1 MNAWSYKG
9 VLIALVAATFAGLWA
24 FLITSP
30 HRLGHASVLD
40 RLEATLLDFRHLTFG
55 PAKPSDKV
63 VIVAIDD
70 ATLQEATQLGQGRQ
84 RLARVVESV
93 ARANASAIA
102 IDILLTEAGDA
113 EADGLL
119 LEVISSAPS
128 VLAVAASK
136 VAATSNLGIPATSD
150 ELWPEAVFS
159 ERATT
164 GISNVSTSHSGV
176 PVYVPM
182 AFLTSRGVQP
192 ALAAQT
198 ASLLS
203 GEPIELT
210 GGSLKLGERNVPLD
224 LGFQMPLRLLGPRGT
239 VPTLSAID
247 VLQGRSS
254 EALAGKAVIIGVTA
268 TGLGDLFPTPFDQ
281 DLPGVEVIA
290 TAVGQLVDRPGLFRD
305 GAIRSVEAWISIPIA
320 ALCAVFVVIF
330 PISRGLIIGMI
341 FLSVWIGTAWLAFP
355 FGYWLSVAV
364 PLVGVAVPMTPAV
377 FYRYAKERYAAT
389 SSERVIG
396 ELKKFQSPV
405 VAEMISNDPDFLE
418 NPESRQ
424 IVVSFVDL
432 TGFTGMSQNLGP
444 VRSEAF
450 LKQFH
455 RLLSEIVAANSGTVL
470 NFMGDG
476 ALIVF
481 GAFDEARGAAD
492 SALTAAFEI
501 VQKTLEL
508 GRQEGL
514 DRPLRSRIGLHRGDV
529 VMSRM
534 GGDRHQQL
542 TVTGDA
548 VNLCSRLLE
557 ITKGKFENIAATDEF
572 VSALREAPTQTA
584 DVKEDCN
591 LRGRQGNVTV
601 HFWRL

>member
-1 MNAWSYKG
+1 MNAKADKP
-9 VLIALVAATFAGLWA
+9 VLVALIAATLAALWA

-40 RLEATLLDFRHLTFG
+40 RLEATLLDFRHLTYG

-70 ATLQEATQLGQGRQ
+70 ATLQEANPLGQGRQ
-84 RLARVVESV
+84 HLAGIVENV
-93 ARANASAIA
+93 ARAKASVIA
-102 IDILLTEAGDA
+102 IDILLADAGDA
-113 EADGLL
+113 EADRLL
-119 LEVISSAPS
+119 LDAIAGTPS
-128 VLAVAASK
+128 VLAVAARE
-136 VAATSNLGIPATSD
+136 VIATSPLGIPATSK
-150 ELWPEAVFS
+150 EIWPEAAFS
-159 ERATT
+159 EQASI
-164 GISNVSTSHSGV
+164 GIANVSTSHSGV

-192 ALAAQT
+192 AFAAQT

-203 GEPIELT
+203 GAPIELT
-210 GGSLKLGERNVPLD
+210 GGTLKLGERNVPLD

-239 VPTLSAID
+239 VPTLSAFD
-247 VLQGRSS
+247 VLQGHSS
-254 EALAGKAVIIGVTA
+254 EAFAGKAVIIGVTA

-290 TAVGQLVDRPGLFRD
+290 TAVGQLIDSQGLFRD
-305 GAIRSVEAWISIPIA
+305 GTVRRVEAWAAIPIA
-320 ALCAVFVVIF
+320 AFCVALVIIF
-330 PISRGLIIGMI
+330 PISRGLIIG
-341 FLSVWIGTAWLAFP
+341 LTVLVVWIGAAWLAFP
-355 FGYWLSVAV
+355 FGYWVSVAV
-364 PLVGVAVPMTPAV
+364 PLVGVAVPMAPAV

-396 ELKKFQSPV
+396 VLKKFQSPA
-405 VAEMISNDPDFLE
+405 VAELISNNPNFLE
-418 NPESRQ
+418 NPESRR
-424 IVVSFVDL
+424 IVVCFVDL
-432 TGFTGMSQNLGP
+432 TGFTGMSQELGP

-455 RLLSEIVAANSGTVL
+455 RLLSEIVARHSGAVL

-481 GAFDEARGAAD
+481 GAFDEASGAAD
-492 SALTAAFEI
+492 NALQAAFDI
-501 VQKTLEL
+501 VRETREL
-508 GRQEGL
+508 GRREGL
-514 DRPLRSRIGLHRGDV
+514 DSPLRSRIGLHLGEV

-557 ITKGKFENIAATDEF
+557 IAKGKSENIAATNEF
-572 VSALREAPTQTA
+572 VSALRKAPAQTA
-584 DVKEDCN
+584 DKTEDCVV
-591 LRGRQGNVTV
+591 RGRQGDVTV